1 MNVSLR
7 KNLISS
13 IETLPE
19 KKIKEVI
26 DFVNYL
32 TLKEDAWFIEFV
44 NKRGALAKAEK
55 KAGKKLT
62 SLEELQ
68 KSYK

>member
-1 MNVSLR
+1 
-7 KNLISS
+7 
-13 IETLPE
+13 LPE

-32 TLKEDAWFIEFV
+32 TLKEDAWFIAFV

-55 KAGKKLT
+55 KAGKKFT
-62 SLEELQ
+62 RLEELQ
-68 KSYK
+68 KKYK